1 MASKKYPV
9 VLRFEGMDPS
19 DIGGYEAHRYRKGG
33 DLGHIDRNKPTPRRL
48 IGSETWAE
56 EARAEIELINV
67 ETFAAELE
75 DLDRRNRR
83 KDLEK
88 RRLEGPRDPWRA
100 SRHGPMRELILTA
113 NKDWFEQTETSDV
126 EFSTS
131 REELFEERAVAWLR
145 DNFGDDVIH
154 ARADLDE
161 QAYHIHAVVMP
172 RATVR
177 KYGTECR
184 VLQPSIHPLIKDYE
198 AAQDSVG
205 EWFSEIGLVRGE
217 KRKQAIRDAL
227 NDGRTPPIN
236 PRHVRP
242 AEWRAKEE
250 KRLAEKAAE
259 VETRERD
266 VVAREDDAAS
276 VLVFAHAVAAGEIDT
291 DGRPVESADAN
302 RPTQTQPVKK
312 TTLGFAA
319 ARKAFRA
326 VAKRLGAR
334 AEEKARREA
343 QEHIA
348 SEVAEISAAD
358 EIILEIARA
367 FSQDQR
373 NRIAT
378 IRRSL
383 TAKIMALDPR
393 SKGRSD
399 AQKSS
404 PNSRR

>member
-1 MASKKYPV
+1 MASKKHPV

-33 DLGHIDRNKPTPRRL
+33 DLGHIDRNKPKPRRL

-56 EARAEIELINV
+56 EARAEIELMKV

-88 RRLEGPRDPWRA
+88 RQIEGPRDPWRT

-113 NKDWFEQTETSDV
+113 NKDWFDQTESSDV

-161 QAYHIHAVVMP
+161 QAYHIHAVIMP

-198 AAQDSVG
+198 AAQDRVG
-205 EWFSEIGLVRGE
+205 EWFSEIGLRRGE

-227 NDGRTPPIN
+227 NDGRNPPIN

-250 KRLAEKAAE
+250 KRLAKKAAE
-259 VETRERD
+259 LETRERD
-266 VVAREDDAAS
+266 VVEREDDAAS
-276 VLVFAHAVAAGEIDT
+276 VLAFADAVAAGEIDT
-291 DGRPVESADAN
+291 DGRPVKPAN
-302 RPTQTQPVKK
+302 ASQPTQSQPPVK
-312 TTLGFAA
+312 TATLGFAT

-348 SEVAEISAAD
+348 SAIAEIRAAD
-358 EIILEIARA
+358 EIILEIARSFPQA
-367 FSQDQR
+367 QR
-373 NRIAT
+373 ERVAK

-393 SKGRSD
+393 SRERTIRPRSG
-399 AQKSS
+399 
-404 PNSRR
+404 PGEP

>member
-1 MASKKYPV
+1 MASKKHPV

-33 DLGHIDRNKPTPRRL
+33 DLGHIDRNKPKPRRL

-56 EARAEIELINV
+56 EARAEIELMKV

-88 RRLEGPRDPWRA
+88 RQIEGPRDPWRT

-113 NKDWFEQTETSDV
+113 NKDWFDQTESSDV

-161 QAYHIHAVVMP
+161 QAYHIHAVIMP

-205 EWFSEIGLVRGE
+205 EWFSEIGLRRGE

-227 NDGRTPPIN
+227 NDGRNPPIN

-250 KRLAEKAAE
+250 KRLAKKAAE
-259 VETRERD
+259 LETRERD
-266 VVAREDDAAS
+266 VVEREDNAEA
-276 VLVFAHAVAAGEIDT
+276 VLDFADAVAIGKIDT
-291 DGRPVESADAN
+291 NGQPVNGVSAD
-302 RPTQTQPVKK
+302 RSLHLQSPVKK
-312 TTLGFAA
+312 TTLGFAT

-326 VAKRLGAR
+326 VAMRLGAR
-334 AEEKARREA
+334 AEEKA

-348 SEVAEISAAD
+348 SEVAEIRAAD
-358 EIILEIARA
+358 EIILEITRS
-367 FSQDQR
+367 FSRDQR
-373 NRIAT
+373 ERIAQ
-378 IRRSL
+378 IRRKL

-393 SKGRSD
+393 ANGRPDASKTGDGDPR
-399 AQKSS
+399 
-404 PNSRR
+404 

>member
-1 MASKKYPV
+1 MAKTIHPV
-9 VLRFEGMDPS
+9 VLRFEGMDPT
-19 DIGGYEAHRYRKGG
+19 DMGGYEAHGYRKGG
-33 DLGHIDRNKPTPRRL
+33 DLGHIDRNKPKPRRL
-48 IGSETWAE
+48 IGSETWAA
-56 EARAEIELINV
+56 EARAEIEVMKL

-88 RRLEGPRDPWRA
+88 RRMEGARDPWRA

-113 NKDWFEQTETSDV
+113 NKAWFEQTESSDV

-161 QAYHIHAVVMP
+161 QAYHIHAVIMP

-205 EWFSEIGLVRGE
+205 EWFREIGLVRGE

-227 NDGRTPPIN
+227 KDGRTPPVN

-242 AEWRAKEE
+242 AEWRANEE
-250 KRLAEKAAE
+250 KRLAQKATE
-259 VETRERD
+259 VEIRERG
-266 VVAREDDAAS
+266 VVEREDDAAS
-276 VLVFAHAVAAGEIDT
+276 VLAFADAVAAGEIDSN
-291 DGRPVESADAN
+291 GRPAKTLNASQ
-302 RPTQTQPVKK
+302 PPQTQPPVKK
-312 TTLGFAA
+312 ATLGFVA

-326 VAKRLGAR
+326 VAKRLAAK
-334 AEEKARREA
+334 AEEKARENV
-343 QEHIA
+343 A
-348 SEVAEISAAD
+348 SEVAEIRAAD
-358 EIILEIARA
+358 DLILEIARA
-367 FSQDQR
+367 FPRAQR
-373 NRIAT
+373 ERIAK
-378 IRRSL
+378 IRRTL

-393 SKGRSD
+393 AKGRS
-399 AQKSS
+399 KG
-404 PNSRR
+404 PNSRFEEPQ